1 MMDYLKL
8 LQTPEMQE
16 TVEKIQKDILRDYR
30 DDTMLSIISKVILRE
45 YSPNQKERVITVQ
58 RFEQWIK
65 DLKNGS

>member
-1 MMDYLKL
+1 MDYLKL